1 MARSATKWSCREFL
15 RILKSRVGQ
24 FWSEFLRKDRQA
36 QAGWGSSRF
45 HLGVGQP
52 TNKPTVDLTPLIPSS
67 PWPSSASGEDLAIST
82 TKYQSFLWRFSY
94 SQSPSDPTSWQT
106 VSEESLEKKVLHMKL
121 RLPSRSGPAW
131 EPCVNITSSA
141 STCLSA
147 PLPLTHLLRARKVS
161 QLKKERRRPGR
172 HLQGCAVEGKTIILH
187 GSRLGPWCGRYEDED
202 LGQ

>member
-24 FWSEFLRKDRQA
+24 LWSEFLRKERQA
-36 QAGWGSSRF
+36 QEGWGSSRF

-106 VSEESLEKKVLHMKL
+106 VSEESLERKVLHMKL

-131 EPCVNITSSA
+131 EPCEHHFIRLH
-141 STCLSA
+141 LSVGS
-147 PLPLTHLLRARKVS
+147 PTPNPS
-161 QLKKERRRPGR
+161 PPSKE
-172 HLQGCAVEGKTIILH
+172 
-187 GSRLGPWCGRYEDED
+187 
-202 LGQ
+202 GQPAQEREETTR